1 MASILIWGDEHDSCL
16 LARRVLEKLGH
27 EVTLFTDPEDAL
39 LWSVRQHPELVV
51 LDSKEGTECLH
62 LFRKLH
68 RSLPASKVMIMTS
81 VALSPADMTDAH
93 RLGAEVCLNRPM
105 EIGEF
110 EKRVT
115 QLLTL

>member
-27 EVTLFTDPEDAL
+27 EVTLFTNPDDAL
-39 LWSVRQHPELVV
+39 LWSVSQKPELVV
-51 LDSKEGTECLH
+51 LDSKEGSECLQ

-68 RSLPASKVMIMTS
+68 RCLPAPKVMIMTS
-81 VALSPADMTDAH
+81 VALSPADITDAH

-115 QLLTL
+115 QLLTA

>member
-27 EVTLFTDPEDAL
+27 EVTLFTNPDDAL
-39 LWSVRQHPELVV
+39 RWSVSQKPELVV
-51 LDSKEGTECLH
+51 LDSKEGSECLQ

-68 RSLPASKVMIMTS
+68 RCLIVPKVMIITS
-81 VALSPADMTDAH
+81 VALSPTDITDAH

-115 QLLTL
+115 QLLTA

>member
-16 LARRVLEKLGH
+16 LSRRVLEKLGH
-27 EVTLFTDPEDAL
+27 EVTLFTNADDAM
-39 LWSVRQHPELVV
+39 LWYISQKPELVV
-51 LDSKEGTECLH
+51 LDSKEGSECLQ

-68 RSLPASKVMIMTS
+68 RFPPAPKVMIMTS
-81 VALSPADMTDAH
+81 VALSPADISDAH
-93 RLGAEVCLNRPM
+93 RLGADVCLNRPM

-115 QLLTL
+115 QLLTA

>member
-1 MASILIWGDEHDSCL
+1 MASILIWGNEHDSCL
-16 LARRVLEKLGH
+16 LAGRVLEKLGH
-27 EVTLFTDPEDAL
+27 KVTLFTNPNDAL
-39 LWSVRQHPELVV
+39 LWSVSQNPELVV
-51 LDSKEGTECLH
+51 LDSKEGSECLQ

-68 RSLPASKVMIMTS
+68 RCRPAPKVMIMTS
-81 VALSPADMTDAH
+81 VALSPTDIKEAH

-115 QLLTL
+115 QLLTV